1 MAGNVWE
8 WVLDDF
14 DHQHLAWKSTS
25 CPRDPVAQREGAE
38 KVMRGGSFMCHKSYC
53 WRSAARPLAIPAVAA
68 HTPPR
73 SPFFTVPPAATTS
86 TQSELAVRPSQ
97 LSEPLLPTTY
107 LTRRVPQCCA
117 VSRLSG
123 LLSGS
128 PRLSLCSHRS
138 TPRPNPS
145 HAHVHAWTH
154 MRHSLVHC
162 GLHGRTH
169 VAFLHAPRHK
179 QARPQAQT
187 SHAVQRTHALRTLL
201 A

>member
-53 WRSAARPLAIPAVAA
+53 WRSAARALAIPAVAA
-68 HTPPR
+68 QTPPR
-73 SPFFTVPPAATTS
+73 SPFFTVPPEATTR
-86 TQSELAVRPSQ
+86 TQSAFVGTYALCRTNGGRSQLRAGVLLAMRPSQ
-97 LSEPLLPTTY
+97 LGETPLPTTY

-117 VSRLSG
+117 VSRLGG

-138 TPRPNPS
+138 TPRPNP
-145 HAHVHAWTH
+145 
-154 MRHSLVHC
+154 
-162 GLHGRTH
+162 
-169 VAFLHAPRHK
+169 
-179 QARPQAQT
+179 
-187 SHAVQRTHALRTLL
+187 
-201 A
+201 